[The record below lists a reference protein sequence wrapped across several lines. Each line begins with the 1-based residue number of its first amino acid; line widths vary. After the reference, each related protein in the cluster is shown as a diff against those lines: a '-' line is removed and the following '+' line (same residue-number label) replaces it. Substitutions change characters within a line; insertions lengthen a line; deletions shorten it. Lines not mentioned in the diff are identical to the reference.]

1 MKQKAR
7 QANIELLRIV
17 AMLMVVML
25 HYLTKGEAT
34 VSMVENLGPL
44 NMILW
49 FIKAL
54 CVVAVNVYVL
64 ISGYFLL
71 EAKWKVSR
79 LVSLWLQMMFYSL
92 GVPLV
97 CFVLG
102 VGEIKQWGLYD
113 WINVVFPI
121 QMEHYWFITAYFV
134 LYILVPVLSAGVKQL
149 NQKQHGWIIA
159 GLLLVISVPKSVLP
173 IGIPTDRYGYDFG
186 WFICLFLIAAYLRMY
201 GIPVFNR
208 KRTAFAIYLAAV
220 LGIWGIS
227 LVCAV
232 LTRKGLSFT
241 HMMNMTYSY
250 NYLLVVIA
258 AVALFYVFKYIEI
271 PQGKVSYLI
280 CRISSYNLG
289 VYLLHENMAIRTKWQ
304 FLLGIENVKG
314 GVEIFPHMIFSVIAV
329 FIAGVLVDYVRD
341 CFFKSMAGIWKK
353 CFAGKIAEH
362 K

>member
-97 CFVLG
+97 CLMLG
-102 VGEIKQWGLYD
+102 VGDIKQWGLYD

-121 QMEHYWFITAYFV
+121 QMEHYWFITAYLI

-149 NQKQHGWIIA
+149 NQKQHGWMIA

-186 WFICLFLIAAYLRMY
+186 WFICLYLIAAYIRLY
-201 GIPVFNR
+201 GVKFLNNKR
-208 KRTAFAIYLAAV
+208 KALFTYGVLVVLIWGVSGGLGWLTREKGLPLSYAMDMVHCYNHILVLAA
-220 LGIWGIS
+220 S
-227 LVCAV
+227 
-232 LTRKGLSFT
+232 
-241 HMMNMTYSY
+241 
-250 NYLLVVIA
+250 
-258 AVALFYVFKYIEI
+258 VALFCGFMYLRI
-271 PQGKVSYLI
+271 PRGIFGKVI
-280 CRISSYNLG
+280 CGVAPYTFG
-289 VYLLHENMAIRTKWQ
+289 VYLLHENIVIRLLWQ
-304 FLLGIENVKG
+304 EWFGITSVQGSFRFL
-314 GVEIFPHMIFSVIAV
+314 PHMIVT
-329 FIAGVLVDYVRD
+329 VLVVFGIGVVVDYLRAY
-341 CFFKSMAGIWKK
+341 CFDKTKKVLKKS
-353 CFAGKIAEH
+353 
-362 K
+362 